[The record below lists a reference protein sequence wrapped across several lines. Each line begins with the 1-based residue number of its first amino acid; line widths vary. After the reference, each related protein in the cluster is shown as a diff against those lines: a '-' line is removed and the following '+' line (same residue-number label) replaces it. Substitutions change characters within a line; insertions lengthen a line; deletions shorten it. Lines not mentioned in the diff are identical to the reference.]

1 MLEIKSSFIRK
12 NVSAINCIESCDYLV
27 RESNNVILKKKHS
40 YYAQVQL
47 GLTILNIKECNLVIY
62 ASYDNTFINI
72 IVNFDEPYTLN
83 LVHVLQQ
90 KYVNML
96 YIICKNKHEIL
107 YLYFFFLSK
116 IKRNCYC

>member
-1 MLEIKSSFIRK
+1 MLEIKCPFIGK
-12 NVSAINCIESCDYLV
+12 NASAINCIESCDYLV

-90 KYVNML
+90 KYVNNML
-96 YIICKNKHEIL
+96 HIICKNKREIL
-107 YLYFFFLSK
+107 YLYSFFSYQK
-116 IKRNCYC
+116 